1 MAVLSAHP
9 AARRRLDPVVRRGL
23 ILDETARIVLA
34 DGLADLR
41 MEEVARAAGVSK
53 ALVYSYFPSKAAL
66 LSALLLREYAS
77 FQAQA
82 RRAAEA
88 ARGLDA
94 LIRLTTRAYLSHVA
108 ARGPLIQRLL
118 GEPQAA
124 AALRAADGSAR
135 AATIGFFAR
144 AIARE
149 HGIPPARAATVVD
162 LLMGLTGAAGDHLL
176 REGGDPRAVEDM
188 VVEMIGAALRR
199 IATLE
204 RKDAA

>member
-1 MAVLSAHP
+1 MASVI
-9 AARRRLDPVVRRGL
+9 ARRRLDPAVRRDL

-34 DGLADLR
+34 DGLAGLR
-41 MEEVARAAGVSK
+41 MEEVGRAAGVSK

-88 ARGLDA
+88 AHGLDA
-94 LIRLTTRAYLSHVA
+94 LIRLTTRAYLAHVV

-124 AALRAADGSAR
+124 AALRDADGAAR
-135 AATIGFFAR
+135 AATVSFFAG
-144 AIARE
+144 AIARDY
-149 HGIPPARAATVVD
+149 GILPARAATVTD

-176 REGGDPRAVEDM
+176 REGDDPRAVEDM
-188 VVEMIGAALRR
+188 VVEMIGAALRQV
-199 IATLE
+199 ATLQ

>member
-1 MAVLSAHP
+1 MAGVTARP
-9 AARRRLDPVVRRGL
+9 AARRRLDPAVRRDL

-34 DGLADLR
+34 DGLTSLS
-41 MEEVARAAGVSK
+41 MEVVARAAGVSK

-88 ARGLDA
+88 AHGLGA
-94 LIRLTTRAYLSHVA
+94 LIRLTTRAYLAHVA

-124 AALRAADGSAR
+124 AALRDADGAAR
-135 AATIGFFAR
+135 PATVGFFAE

-149 HGIPPARAATVVD
+149 HPIAPGRAATVAD

-176 REGGDPRAVEDM
+176 RRGGDARAVEDM
-188 VVEMIGAALRR
+188 VVEMIGAALRQVAR
-199 IATLE
+199 RE
-204 RKDAA
+204 RKEAA